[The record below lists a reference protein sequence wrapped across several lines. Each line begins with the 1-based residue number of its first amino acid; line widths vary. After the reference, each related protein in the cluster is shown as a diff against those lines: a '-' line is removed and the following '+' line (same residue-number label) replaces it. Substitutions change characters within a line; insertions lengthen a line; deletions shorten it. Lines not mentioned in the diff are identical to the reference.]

1 MKTRYREM
9 GLDFR
14 VYHQINGVEVE
25 VDLEEVDFNYKT
37 QQFSGVG
44 VVTEGPLAGYEIVLP
59 AGLVEELVND
69 FEEEYNATLF

>member
-14 VYHQINGVEVE
+14 VYPQINGVEVE

-37 QQFSGVG
+37 QVFSGVG
-44 VVTEGPLAGYEIVLP
+44 VVTEGPLAEYEVVLP
-59 AGLVEELVND
+59 AWMVEELVNN
-69 FEEEYNATLF
+69 FEEEHNATLF

>member
-59 AGLVEELVND
+59 AGLVEELVNS